1 MVTVCATFQFSGVK
15 VIVAG
20 DRDTTS
26 LEEESGMVTG
36 AVGVEVSTAV
46 QLPDSPQVGDAST
59 AVNSI
64 PKGTSNTLTV
74 IGLVVV

>member
-20 DRDTTS
+20 DRDTPS

-36 AVGVEVSTAV
+36 AVGAEVSTAV
-46 QLPDSPQVGDAST
+46 
-59 AVNSI
+59 
-64 PKGTSNTLTV
+64 
-74 IGLVVV
+74 